1 MAAITLNQLNLL
13 TLPAIDVL
21 RGGWGAV
28 AGFREEPGCYSVI
41 ATVSQK
47 KVLPTMS
54 RHDAAQHSRALIWAL
69 RKDNAASVANAVNR
83 GNDAALNL
91 YVGHSK
97 NLLRRWASSNP
108 HHKEADLRAV
118 AYLLGLFFEIKS
130 LKIHYL
136 LTRDTGSAKFV
147 ESELIKLWKPVLNN
161 RAPLV
166 NLSPE
171 H

>member
-1 MAAITLNQLNLL
+1 MTAITLNQLNLL

-21 RGGWGAV
+21 KGGWGAV
-28 AGFREEPGCYSVI
+28 VRLPEETGCYSVI
-41 ATVSQK
+41 ATVGQK

-69 RKDNAASVANAVNR
+69 QKDNAASVAAVVNK
-83 GNDAALNL
+83 GSHAALNL

-136 LTRDTGSAKFV
+136 LTRDADSAKFV
-147 ESELIKLWKPVLNN
+147 ESGLIKLWKPVLNN

-171 H
+171 Y